1 MTGYRPLA
9 ELVRELKAEG
19 RIVAA
24 PSRAVELQCYRAV
37 LARLVE
43 IDARIPQP
51 WPRPMLYR
59 MGKRFAQLQRR
70 AEKKALVRRWEDR
83 RDERRRRYE
92 DQVARWHAFR
102 VKLAARISPSFVA
115 F

>member
-51 WPRPMLYR
+51 WPRPVLYR
-59 MGKRFAQLQRR
+59 MAKRFALMQRR
-70 AEKKALVRRWEDR
+70 AERGLNAWEIR
-83 RDERRRRYE
+83 RDKRRRLYE
-92 DQVARWHAFR
+92 DQVARWHDFR
-102 VKLAARISPSFVA
+102 VKLAARISPSLVA